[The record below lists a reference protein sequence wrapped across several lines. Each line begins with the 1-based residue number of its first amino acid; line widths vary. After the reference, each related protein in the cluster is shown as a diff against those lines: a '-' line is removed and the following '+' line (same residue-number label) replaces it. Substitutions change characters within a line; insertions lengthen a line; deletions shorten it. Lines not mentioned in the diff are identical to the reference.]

1 MHLEPAT
8 LPAVTGPQGAA
19 ARTGAGGRHLL
30 TSGMTSSREPIDR
43 LREDVRLL
51 GELLGEVLVEQGG
64 GGLLA
69 VVERIRKLAI
79 AFRMRADPAAG
90 SELAAELERLDG
102 PGALRVARAFTLY
115 FHLINVAEENH
126 RLRSISERETR
137 EHPAPRYESI
147 AAAVADLRAAGV
159 PEARIAALAAR
170 LEIRPVFTAHPT
182 ESRRRSVLAHLR
194 HVAAAVS
201 ALDTALAPSHWGDLV
216 AEIHREITGLWQTE
230 EIRSLRPTPL
240 DEVQSALYYLDTSA
254 CEVLPRLCRDLA
266 GALGQEHAARL
277 ERRPFI
283 TFGSWVGG
291 DRDGNPG
298 VTPEVTGRTLQ
309 WQRELILERHRR
321 DLETVAAELSQSEAW
336 TGFSPELREALARDE
351 RELPGIVAQARER
364 HPGQPYRHRLAAI
377 GERLRR
383 TAGRGDGGYGSPLEL
398 TAELEGIAASL
409 RANGGRRVAEGR
421 LADLI
426 WRVRGFGFHLAALDL
441 RQESD
446 VHGRAVAGILEAA
459 GLVEDYGALSEA
471 GRLRALEGA
480 FDANPPLVPVR
491 GADPP
496 SSEAIELLRL
506 LHAWQAEYGEAACS
520 TYIVSLTH
528 EVSDLLEV
536 LLLAREAGLGRGA
549 GVPLDIVP
557 LYEMIPELRRAG
569 EITGALLGHP
579 VYREHL
585 ERRGGVQE
593 VMLGYSD
600 SNKDG
605 GYLASNWELYKAQR
619 AVHHACASAGATLRL
634 FHGRGGAIG
643 RGGGPAER
651 AIMAQPREA
660 LDGRLKLTEQG
671 EVLYQ
676 RYSNPRIAA
685 RHLEQLTGALL
696 RAALEPGVRPGGEVR
711 NRWELVMDG
720 LAERSLAD
728 YRALVYET
736 PEFGEYLA
744 RATPVDEVSALNLAS
759 RPARRTGGEAAPAG
773 RTAALDIRQLR
784 AITWVFSWTQSRVNL
799 PGWYGLGAALEEA
812 ARDGP
817 GALDG
822 LRSMYAGWPFFRT
835 VIDNAQI
842 SLGTADMTIAEAYS
856 TLAPEAVR
864 AAIFPRIAGEY
875 ERAVRV
881 VCAITRQ
888 RRLLD
893 NMPVLQRSI
902 ALRNPY
908 VDPLHHLQVRLLR
921 ELDAGH
927 AGPDHLRIVLHSI
940 NGIAAGVQTTG

>member
-1 MHLEPAT
+1 
-8 LPAVTGPQGAA
+8 
-19 ARTGAGGRHLL
+19 
-30 TSGMTSSREPIDR
+30 MTSSRQPIDR

-51 GELLGEVLVEQGG
+51 GELLGDVLAEQGG
-64 GGLLA
+64 SELLA
-69 VVERIRKLAI
+69 TVERIRRLAI
-79 AFRMRADPAAG
+79 AFRTRTDPAASG
-90 SELAAELERLDG
+90 RLSAELARLDDSA
-102 PGALRVARAFTLY
+102 ALRVARAFTLY

-126 RLRSISERETR
+126 RLRTISEREAR

-147 AAAVADLRAAGV
+147 AAAVAALRAAGV
-159 PEARIAALAAR
+159 REAEIGALAER

-201 ALDTALAPSHWGDLV
+201 ALDTALAPSHREELV
-216 AEIHREITGLWQTE
+216 AALHREITALWQTE
-230 EIRSLRPTPL
+230 EIRTLRPTPL

-254 CEVLPRLCRDLA
+254 CAVTPRLCRDLA
-266 GALGQEHAARL
+266 GALGLDHAARL
-277 ERRPFI
+277 AERPFI

-309 WQRELILERHRR
+309 WQRELILERHRQ
-321 DLETVAAELSQSEAW
+321 DLDAVAAELSQSDAW
-336 TGFSPELREALARDE
+336 TGFSPELGEALARDE
-351 RELPGIVAQARER
+351 RELPGIIARAR
-364 HPGQPYRHRLAAI
+364 DRNPGQLYRHRLAAI

-383 TAGRGDGGYGSPLEL
+383 TAGREEGGYGSPLEL
-398 TAELEGIAASL
+398 AAELEGIAASL
-409 RANGGRRVAEGR
+409 RANGGARVAEGR
-421 LADLI
+421 LADLL
-426 WRVRGFGFHLAALDL
+426 WRIRGFGFHLAALDV

-446 VHGRAVAGILEAA
+446 VHGQAVAVMLEAA
-459 GLVEDYGALSEA
+459 GIALDYGALGEA
-471 GRLRALEGA
+471 GRLRALEEALGA
-480 FDANPPLVPVR
+480 NTPLVPVP
-491 GADPP
+491 GAGPP
-496 SSEAIELLRL
+496 SGEPIELLRRL
-506 LHAWQAEYGEAACS
+506 AAWQREYGEVACS

-536 LLLAREAGLGRGA
+536 LLLAREAGLGRG
-549 GVPLDIVP
+549 GGIPLDIVP
-557 LYEMIPELRRAG
+557 LYELIPELRRAG

-579 VYREHL
+579 RYREHL

-619 AVHHACASAGATLRL
+619 AVHQACASAGATLRL

-671 EVLYQ
+671 EVLHQ

-696 RAALEPGVRPGGEVR
+696 RAALEPGVRPGDEHR
-711 NRWELVMDG
+711 SRWELVMDD
-720 LAERSLAD
+720 LAEHSLTT

-744 RATPVDEVSALNLAS
+744 RATPVDEISALNIAS
-759 RPARRTGGEAAPAG
+759 RPASRPGGEAAPALAE
-773 RTAALDIRQLR
+773 RPAAADIGKLR
-784 AITWVFSWTQSRVNL
+784 AITWVFSWIQSRVNL
-799 PGWYGLGAALEEA
+799 PGWYGLGAALQEA
-812 ARDGP
+812 ARRGP

-822 LRSMYAGWPFFRT
+822 LRSMYAGWPFFRS

-842 SLGTADMTIAEAYS
+842 SLGAADMSIAEAYS
-856 TLAPEAVR
+856 TLAPEPVR
-864 AAIFPRIAGEY
+864 AAVFPRIAKEY
-875 ERAVRV
+875 ERAARM
-881 VCAITRQ
+881 VCEITGQ

-921 ELDAGH
+921 EIDAGH
-927 AGPDHLRIVLHSI
+927 AGPDHLRTVLHSI